1 MNAGIMQPATPQ
13 VGCDGE
19 QSDDVETERTWS
31 RFQRFQRQ
39 RQRRLQREQQLN
51 THHSNRAFVLSGGDE
66 PWLVFGKTRREE
78 SWRWIHDISGLH
90 FSRLHQA
97 CADGDVRSVKQLLAS
112 AASTACVLDR
122 DSSGR
127 VPLHHAVIRERHH
140 VVRYLMRQRDARL
153 QIFSGDNAC
162 WTPIHYALDKMQRIA
177 LKAHPGSAPALV
189 AARLRAHNERYRRLW
204 RSTDLMLQS
213 MSASALSDEW
223 KSLRHL
229 DEAVRGDAWDA
240 VGAGDVERLRQVLK
254 RYSRKQDDHRKLPF
268 LEGLNRTLL
277 HEACQSRQQSLP
289 IVHCLLLEFP
299 RQPSTKHCTDVYAK
313 MTMLLLDKGVSPRR
327 LSGDGADVTLLHRVA
342 CFSNGSLAIQLLAR
356 LLEGREAADVNVR
369 DAWGWTPITYACASG
384 RLETVCFLM
393 TWPGCRLEAEFEGQ
407 TLFYYTL
414 HLMPSLAWRQVAQRL
429 LATRCRRAFLHCVE
443 DGCACKSFEAQ
454 SDEPSAAACG
464 FCSHPADLHARV
476 PYPPWFR
483 DQYET
488 YRQQPSPHGE
498 DPADATDEELL
509 EDSCGRLARS
519 DLRRIAALQ
528 HAAVLASY
536 AVHIEQA
543 SGHVPEHP
551 PRLETGFT
559 YARVF
564 QCFRRWKRW
573 SQNAQVVVQELEA
586 LADDWHAQSR
596 RRKLNELQ
604 QRLQALQAQIKLIG
618 TA

>member
-1 MNAGIMQPATPQ
+1 MNAGIMQPATAQ
-13 VGCDGE
+13 FGCHGE
-19 QSDDVETERTWS
+19 QSDDIETERTWS
-31 RFQRFQRQ
+31 RFQRFQRR

-90 FSRLHQA
+90 FSCLHQA
-97 CADGDVRSVKQLLAS
+97 CADGDIRSVKQLLAS
-112 AASTACVLDR
+112 AASTACALDR

-153 QIFSGDNAC
+153 QLSSGDNAC

-204 RSTDLMLQS
+204 RSTDLMLQL
-213 MSASALSDEW
+213 MSAPALSDEW

-254 RYSRKQDDHRKLPF
+254 RYSPKQDHHRKLPF
-268 LEGLNRTLL
+268 LEELNRTLL

-313 MTMLLLDKGVSPRR
+313 MTMLLLDKGVSPR
-327 LSGDGADVTLLHRVA
+327 
-342 CFSNGSLAIQLLAR
+342 
-356 LLEGREAADVNVR
+356 
-369 DAWGWTPITYACASG
+369 P
-384 RLETVCFLM
+384 
-393 TWPGCRLEAEFEGQ
+393 EFEGQ

-429 LATRCRRAFLHCVE
+429 LATRCRRTFLHCVQ
-443 DGCACKSFEAQ
+443 DGCACKSFEAP

-488 YRQQPSPHGE
+488 YRQQPSLHGE

-551 PRLETGFT
+551 PRPETGFT
-559 YARVF
+559 SSPAQTMEMDGEEGEEEEEEEEEEFGYARVF